1 MTMLLV
7 LLALVLLF
15 AIAMGLAIRARNMQ
29 IWLGSYLRRRRPRA
43 VSAPVHV
50 MFCFVDHFEPM
61 WGKVELPI
69 QRQRMDRWCGDYR
82 VMAGRHRDADGRC
95 PQHSFFY
102 PEEEYVQ
109 EHLDKLAALCA
120 EGFGEIE
127 IHLHH
132 DDDTEENFCTTI
144 RRFCELLHEKHGAL
158 SRDPVSG
165 ELRFGFIHGN
175 WSLDNSR
182 ADGRWC
188 GINNEL
194 ILLRELGCYADFTLP
209 SAPSDTQ
216 TSTVNSIYYATDDP
230 NRPKSHDKG
239 EAVRVGGSAS
249 GDLMIIQGPL
259 ALNWRERKFGVIPR
273 IENADIRRSCPPT
286 AERVD
291 AWVRTGVHV
300 VGRPEW
306 VIVKVHT
313 HGTQERDMDT
323 LLGPQMD
330 AMHQHLESVYNDG
343 MNYVLHYVTAREVY
357 NIVKAAEAGKR
368 GNPHE
373 YRDFVLPPPPH
384 RNRG

>member
-50 MFCFVDHFEPM
+50 LFCFVDHFEPM

-165 ELRFGFIHGN
+165 ELSFGFIHGN